1 MPLINIRGTNTAMVC
16 KGQAEHQCNHFR
28 RAHGT
33 KTFQGISPV
42 HDTAK
47 YSPLQ

>member
-1 MPLINIRGTNTAMVC
+1 MPLINIRGTNTAMVVRDELSI
-16 KGQAEHQCNHFR
+16 GVI
-28 RAHGT
+28 
-33 KTFQGISPV
+33 ISVCPRHKNVSENIPV